1 MKQTDI
7 SVNVCTYNRA
17 EMLRGALESL
27 ICQKTDGK
35 FSYEIVVVDN
45 ASKDDTKAVVEQ
57 VSKNSRIPIRY
68 IIEENKG
75 VAQARNRGVKE
86 SQGAWIALFDD
97 DQLAESDWLY
107 ELYDM
112 ASETG
117 VNCIGGPYFLRL
129 KEQELN
135 RLTPTLRSIL
145 GDSQHGKKKRRCN
158 RKTVPLTGN
167 ALVKKT
173 VFDIVGNFDNTM
185 TGGGEDTDF
194 FCRVLRAGFEIWF
207 TPKAKIYHIIPSYRL
222 KDDYFLWT
230 STRWGCNIAKTNYK
244 EWGLTCL
251 LMLCI
256 ARIGQALLIN
266 LPFMCWGYIKLDD
279 EEILSRKCLL
289 LRALGYTRET
299 LYLFAPRLFQQENF
313 FAGSEFRRERLYVT
327 EFHGH
332 FGKGKSDK

>member
-1 MKQTDI
+1 MKHIDI

-27 ICQKTDGK
+27 ICQKTDEK
-35 FSYEIVVVDN
+35 FSYEIIVIDN
-45 ASKDDTKAVVEQ
+45 ASTDDTKSVVDQ
-57 VSKNSRIPIRY
+57 VSTNCPVSVRY
-68 IIEENKG
+68 ILEEEKV
-75 VAQARNRGVKE
+75 VAQARNRGVKK
-86 SQGAWIALFDD
+86 SQGAWIAFFDD

-107 ELYDM
+107 ELYAT

-117 VNCIGGPYFLRL
+117 ANCIGGPYFLLL

-145 GDSQHGKKKRRCN
+145 GDSQHGNKKRRCN
-158 RKTVPLTGN
+158 RTILPSTGN

-185 TGGGEDTDF
+185 QYSGEDTDF
-194 FCRVLRAGFEIWF
+194 FRRVLRAGFEIWF
-207 TPKAKIYHIIPSYRL
+207 TPKAKIYHIVPSYRL

-230 STRWGCNIAKTNYK
+230 SIRFGVIFAQRDYK
-244 EWGLTCL
+244 EWGITCL
-251 LMLCI
+251 LLLCI

-266 LPFMCWGYIKLDD
+266 LPLLCWGYLKRYD

-289 LRALGYTRET
+289 SRALGYTRET
-299 LYLFAPRLFQQENF
+299 LYLIAPLLFPQERF
-313 FAGSEFRRERLYVT
+313 FNRFEFRKQRETLSKDYKFSEKEPV
-327 EFHGH
+327 
-332 FGKGKSDK
+332 